1 MAPLFSLSRKPAFAS
16 VGSSL
21 LFLMGTI
28 GPSCG
33 IKGDPVPPS
42 LVVPRAIQDLTAI
55 SRPEAIFLIWSIPQ
69 KNIDSS
75 LLRNLKGFYVYR
87 FQENLSSPS
96 GVPDPG
102 RMEKIASV
110 DYEYP
115 SNARIQGRQV
125 IFSDPDISPGNR
137 YYYVVHSFTLGG
149 YSSPP
154 SNFARTDRADH
165 PGPPIHVQGTIG
177 DRWISLSWSPPETS
191 DPARES
197 PPITGYN
204 IFRSENKEDFP
215 FFPINPEPITTTR
228 HTDLGLENNREY
240 YYRVSSISSF
250 HGSLIEG
257 TSSSTLSLVPQDTTP
272 PLPPR
277 GLSAVPTASGIEL
290 QWEPN
295 SDPDLLG
302 YLVYRG
308 KGPGSD
314 SQLLTPE
321 PITPNRY
328 RDPSARPG
336 TPYRYRV
343 SAVDR
348 SPARNESEPS
358 EPVPARIPR

>member
-1 MAPLFSLSRKPAFAS
+1 MASLFTLSRKFASAS
-16 VGSSL
+16 VGFSL
-21 LFLMGTI
+21 LFLIETI
-28 GPSCG
+28 VPACG

-42 LVVPRAIQDLTAI
+42 LVVPRAIQDLTVI
-55 SRPEAIFLIWSIPQ
+55 SRPEAVFLIWSIPQ
-69 KNIDSS
+69 RNIDSS
-75 LLRNLKGFYVYR
+75 PLRNLKGFHVYR
-87 FQENLSSPS
+87 LQETFSSPS
-96 GVPDPG
+96 VVPDPG

-115 SNARIQGRQV
+115 SNARIQGRRV

-137 YYYVVHSFTLGG
+137 YYYLVHSFTLRG

-165 PGPPIHVQGTIG
+165 PGPPLRVQGTAG
-177 DRWISLSWSPPETS
+177 DRLISLSWSPPEIPDST
-191 DPARES
+191 RES
-197 PPITGYN
+197 SLIVGYN

-215 FFPINPEPITTTR
+215 FFPLHPEPITATR
-228 HTDLGLENNREY
+228 YTDLGLENNREY

-250 HGSLIEG
+250 RGSLIEG
-257 TSSSTLSLVPQDTTP
+257 IPSSILSLVPQDITP
-272 PLPPR
+272 PLPPQ

-290 QWEPN
+290 RWESN

-308 KGPGSD
+308 KGSSSD

-321 PITPNRY
+321 PIMQNRY
-328 RDPSARPG
+328 RDPSALPG
-336 TPYRYRV
+336 IPYRYQV
-343 SAVDR
+343 SAVDS